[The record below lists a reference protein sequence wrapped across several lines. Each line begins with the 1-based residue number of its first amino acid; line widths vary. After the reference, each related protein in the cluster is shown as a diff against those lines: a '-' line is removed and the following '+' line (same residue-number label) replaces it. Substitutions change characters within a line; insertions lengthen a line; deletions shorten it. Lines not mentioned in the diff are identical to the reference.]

1 MNLPTALR
9 EARNN
14 DHLETTTMDA
24 NRSTGLRSVGDDGH
38 PGATTNGRGEP
49 PPPTVG
55 GDDMGLDQLLAQVG
69 GRRLLPGPEA
79 ARLLLGLARRPPRV
93 ARRATR
99 LAVGLKR
106 AAAGSPDW
114 TPPKGDRRFSDPAWV
129 ESWLFRR
136 LAQGYLT
143 IADEARGLIEDA
155 ELDWKSDQQLRLV
168 VDNLI
173 DALAPTN
180 FPWSNPTAIKAA
192 IDQGGRNFVVGARQL
207 ARDMSSAPRIPANV
221 DKTAFVVGETVA
233 ATPGAVVARQPK
245 FELLQYQPVTTE
257 VREVPVVF
265 IPPMI
270 SKFYCVDL
278 SPGRSL
284 IEYLVARGQQVFTIS
299 WKNSTKKEAHWDFDS
314 YMEAIIDAL
323 KLSAAVCSTDRV
335 HVAGLCLGGI
345 MSTCAVAHLAEI
357 GEQDLVAGLT
367 LNVTVLDT
375 ERAGPV
381 PAVVSPAT
389 AALATASSRR
399 QGYLAGT
406 ELATTFAWL
415 RPNEMI
421 WSNVVN
427 NYLLGKKPP
436 AFDLLF
442 WNADSQNMPAAA
454 HRDLVEFGLANPLP
468 RAGAVTVLGTPI
480 DVSKI
485 TADAYAVGAE
495 TDHLTPW
502 QSCYRTVGMLGGDTR
517 FVLSSSGHIAAIIN
531 PPGNPRA
538 RYHVADEYPPSAA
551 DWLASAEKKPGTW
564 WEDWAAWLGRRSG
577 PLKAAPKKLGN
588 RQHKVLGPAPG
599 TYVLE
604 RSVG

>member
-1 MNLPTALR
+1 
-9 EARNN
+9 
-14 DHLETTTMDA
+14 MDA

-421 WSNVVN
+421 WNNVVN

-468 RAGAVTVLGTPI
+468 RAGDADRRVQDHGGRLRGRCRDRPSHAVAELLPDRGHARGRHAFRALEQRSHRRDHQSARQPPRALPRRRRVPAERGGLAGVGREETGHVVGGLGRVARPALG
-480 DVSKI
+480 S
-485 TADAYAVGAE
+485 AQGGAQEARQPAAQGARSGAGHLRSRAVGGVA
-495 TDHLTPW
+495 TP
-502 QSCYRTVGMLGGDTR
+502 
-517 FVLSSSGHIAAIIN
+517 
-531 PPGNPRA
+531 
-538 RYHVADEYPPSAA
+538 
-551 DWLASAEKKPGTW
+551 
-564 WEDWAAWLGRRSG
+564 
-577 PLKAAPKKLGN
+577 
-588 RQHKVLGPAPG
+588 
-599 TYVLE
+599 
-604 RSVG
+604 

>member
-1 MNLPTALR
+1 
-9 EARNN
+9 
-14 DHLETTTMDA
+14 
-24 NRSTGLRSVGDDGH
+24 
-38 PGATTNGRGEP
+38 
-49 PPPTVG
+49 
-55 GDDMGLDQLLAQVG
+55 MGLDQLLAQVG
-69 GRRLLPGPEA
+69 GRRLMPGPEA
-79 ARLLLGLARRPPRV
+79 ARLLVGLVRRPARV
-93 ARRATR
+93 ARRATSLTAGLTR
-99 LAVGLKR
+99 VAVGSSDR
-106 AAAGSPDW
+106 
-114 TPPKGDRRFSDPAWV
+114 TPPKQDRRFSDPAWE

-136 LAQGYLT
+136 LAQGYLE
-143 IADEARGLIEDA
+143 IADEARLLIEDA
-155 ELDWKSDQQLRLV
+155 ELDWKNDRQVRLV
-168 VDNLI
+168 VENLI

-180 FPWSNPTAIKAA
+180 FPWSNPTALKATV
-192 IDQGGRNFVVGARQL
+192 DQGGRNFVVGARQL
-207 ARDMSSAPRIPANV
+207 AHDMSAPPRIPASV
-221 DKTAFVVGETVA
+221 DTTAFVVGETVA
-233 ATPGAVVARQPK
+233 ATPGAVVVREPK
-245 FELLQYQPVTTE
+245 FELLQYQPATAE
-257 VREVPVVF
+257 VREIPVVF

-299 WKNSTKKEAHWDFDS
+299 WKNVTKKEAEWDFDS

-323 KLSAAVCSTDRV
+323 KIAAEVCSTDRV

-345 MSTCAVAHLAEI
+345 MSTCAVAHLAAI
-357 GEQDLVAGLT
+357 GAQDLVAGLT

-381 PAVVSPAT
+381 PAMVSPAT
-389 AALATASSRR
+389 AALAKASSRR

-406 ELATTFAWL
+406 ELASTFAWL

-421 WSNVVN
+421 WNNVVN
-427 NYLLGKKPP
+427 NYFLGKRPP

-454 HRDLVEFGLANPLP
+454 HRDLVAFGLANPLA
-468 RAGAVTVLGTPI
+468 RAGEVTVLGTPI

-485 TADAYAVGAE
+485 TVDAYAVGAE

-502 QSCYRTVGMLGGDTR
+502 HSCYRTVNMLGGDTR

-538 RYHVADEYPPSAA
+538 RYHVSDEHPPDAE
-551 DWLASAEKKPGTW
+551 DWLASADKRPGTW
-564 WEDWAAWLGRRSG
+564 WEHWEAWLGERSG
-577 PLKAAPKKLGN
+577 PVKEAPRKLGN
-588 RQHKVLGPAPG
+588 RKHKALGPAPG

-604 RSVG
+604 RSAR

>member
-1 MNLPTALR
+1 
-9 EARNN
+9 
-14 DHLETTTMDA
+14 MDTK
-24 NRSTGLRSVGDDGH
+24 RTTGLRERRSS
-38 PGATTNGRGEP
+38 AAEANGRGEP
-49 PPPTVG
+49 PAPAVG
-55 GDDMGLDQLLAQVG
+55 GDDVGLDQLLTQVG

-79 ARLLLGLARRPPRV
+79 ARLLLGLARRPARV
-93 ARRATR
+93 ARRASR
-99 LAVGLKR
+99 LTVGLTR
-106 AAAGSPDW
+106 VAAGSSDR
-114 TPPKGDRRFSDPAWV
+114 TPPKQDRRFSDPAWE

-136 LAQGYLT
+136 LAQGYLE
-143 IADEARGLIEDA
+143 IADEARLLIEDA
-155 ELDWKSDQQLRLV
+155 ELDWKNERQVRLV
-168 VDNLI
+168 VENLI

-180 FPWSNPTAIKAA
+180 FPWSNPTALKAMV
-192 IDQGGRNFVVGARQL
+192 DQGGRNFVVGAKQF
-207 ARDMSSAPRIPANV
+207 AHDMSAPPRIPASV
-221 DKTAFVVGETVA
+221 DTTAFVVGETVA
-233 ATPGAVVARQPK
+233 ATPGAVVVREPK
-245 FELLQYQPVTTE
+245 FELLQYQPVTDE
-257 VREVPVVF
+257 VREIPVVF

-299 WKNSTKKEAHWDFDS
+299 WKNVTKKEAHWDFDS

-323 KLSAAVCSTDRV
+323 KIAAEVCSTDGV
-335 HVAGLCLGGI
+335 QVAGLCLGGI
-345 MSTCAVAHLAEI
+345 MSTCAVAHLAAT
-357 GEQDLVAGLT
+357 GAQDLVAGLT

-381 PAVVSPAT
+381 PAMVSPAT
-389 AALATASSRR
+389 AALAKASSRR

-406 ELATTFAWL
+406 ELASTFAWL

-421 WSNVVN
+421 WNNVVS
-427 NYLLGKKPP
+427 NYFLGKKPP

-468 RAGAVTVLGTPI
+468 LAGAVTVLGTPI

-485 TADAYAVGAE
+485 TVDAYAVGAE

-502 QSCYRTVGMLGGDTR
+502 HSCYRTVNMLGGDTR

-538 RYHVADEYPPSAA
+538 RYHVADEYPPSAE

-564 WEDWAAWLGRRSG
+564 WEDWDVWLGQRSG
-577 PLKAAPKKLGN
+577 PLKAAPKKLGS
-588 RQHKVLGPAPG
+588 RRHKVLGPAPG
-599 TYVLE
+599 AYVLE
-604 RSVG
+604 RSVS